1 VPARQ
6 AGTDIVVETRAPT
19 SPVMSIAS
27 FGGVA
32 GARMETITPGLGDAI
47 GVERGVL
54 VLSVAPGVPA
64 HESGL
69 VDGDVI
75 LRANGRDIAT
85 VRDLRALMVSSEEKA
100 VKLDVA
106 RKGKVRQVTLRW

>member
-1 VPARQ
+1 
-6 AGTDIVVETRAPT
+6 
-19 SPVMSIAS
+19 
-27 FGGVA
+27 
-32 GARMETITPGLGDAI
+32 METITPGLGETI

-54 VLSVAPGVPA
+54 VISVPRGVPA
-64 HESGL
+64 QESGL

-75 LRANGRDIAT
+75 LKADGRD
-85 VRDLRALMVSSEEKA
+85 VRSVLELRRLVAAGNDGRA